1 MRLLDPRDIT
11 RFDRTQR
18 ELHRFALFCY
28 AVQGKS
34 SAVMAPKVAL
44 LEGMVPGPFFQAVA
58 QIDDAALRQHLV
70 DVRLGCYAQR
80 TKQLR
85 RMADAIQGGLDLAS
99 APLKALEGL
108 MGLKSSRFFLL
119 HSRPGVRVA
128 VLDTHVLAWLR
139 SLGVAAPKSTPT
151 SATTYARLEALFLD
165 LCDERGV
172 NPATLDLQV
181 WSDRA
186 RK

>member
-11 RFDRTQR
+11 RFDRSER

-34 SAVMAPKVAL
+34 STVMVPKVVF
-44 LEGMVPGPFFQAVA
+44 LEASVPGPFFRGIA
-58 QIDDAALRQHLV
+58 QIDDATLREKLV
-70 DVRLGCYAQR
+70 FVRLGCYAQR

-85 RMADAIQGGLDLAS
+85 GMAEAIQGGLDLAS

-151 SATTYARLEALFLD
+151 SPTSYARLEALFLD

-172 NPATLDLQV
+172 DPATLDLQV